1 MSALVA
7 LVVFGFFLGMRHAAD
22 PDHVIA
28 VTTIV
33 SRQRKVGHAA
43 VVGMLW
49 GIGHLITILAV
60 GIAIIVFGVVIPAH
74 IGLKMEMSVG
84 VMLVVLGGLSL
95 WGFMRSAPAA
105 AGSARVHAHPHTHGD
120 YIHSH
125 PHGHEP
131 DTHGHAE
138 DDTPQGWLDRTF
150 GRLGLYQA
158 LRPVIIGVVH
168 GLAGSAPVALLVL
181 AAIRDPFWAIAYLM
195 LFGVGTIAGM
205 MLITAAIAVPF
216 AFTRHRLVRF
226 NRLIGI
232 ASGLVSLI
240 FGLYL
245 VYRLGVD
252 GGLL

>member
-60 GIAIIVFGVVIPAH
+60 GIAIIVFGVMIPAH
-74 IGLKMEMSVG
+74 VGVKMEMSVG
-84 VMLVVLGGLSL
+84 VMLVVLGLLSI
-95 WGFMRSAPAA
+95 WGFIRSAPAA
-105 AGSARVHAHPHTHGD
+105 AQSARA
-120 YIHSH
+120 HSH
-125 PHGHEP
+125 PHSHGDYVHTHPHGHGPEA
-131 DTHGHAE
+131 HGHAE
-138 DDTPQGWLDRTF
+138 EETPTGWLDRTF
-150 GRLGLYQA
+150 GRLTLYQA

-168 GLAGSAPVALLVL
+168 GLAGSAPVALIVL
-181 AAIRDPFWAIAYLM
+181 AAIRNPFWAIAYLV
-195 LFGVGTIAGM
+195 LFGLGTITGM
-205 MLITAAIAVPF
+205 MLITAVIAVPLVYSP
-216 AFTRHRLVRF
+216 ARLAWF
-226 NRLIGI
+226 NRSIGV

-245 VYRLGVD
+245 VYTLGD
-252 GGLL
+252 FRF